1 MEKKRKNLMGTFL
14 EAYGL
19 LRKYDS
25 LWYRKNFGGLDP
37 QQGQGRILSALS
49 PTENI
54 TQRELGFALDIR
66 PQSLGEHLQ
75 KLEVNGYIQRY
86 RSTTDRRA
94 LIVEITEKGEKF
106 QMQKPD
112 YEELFIDMN
121 AEEKKTLKKSL
132 EKISMQLNKLIERET
147 EEDFFW

>member
-54 TQRELGFALDIR
+54 TQRELGLALDIR

-86 RSTTDRRA
+86 RSTTDRRT
-94 LIVEITEKGEKF
+94 LIVEMTEKGEKF

-147 EEDFFW
+147 EENFFW